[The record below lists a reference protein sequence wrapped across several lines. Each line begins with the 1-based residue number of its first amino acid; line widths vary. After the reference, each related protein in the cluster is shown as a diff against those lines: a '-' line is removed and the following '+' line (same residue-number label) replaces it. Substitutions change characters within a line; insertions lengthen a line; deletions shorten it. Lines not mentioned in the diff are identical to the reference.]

1 MARGGVYDVF
11 GIRGAYKK
19 IKMFDSLKSTLSRNI
34 TNARGWRTDRKIV
47 IIESDDWGTIRMP
60 NLEVKKKYEALGY
73 KISNNPYCSY
83 DTLANSEDLEVLFD
97 CLSAFKDQKGS
108 NPVITLNTVMA
119 NPCFDKILDSE
130 FKEYF
135 YEPFTDTLKNYY
147 PNENVFELWEQGIE
161 NRIIMPQ
168 FHGREHVNVPLWLNE
183 LQKTNKPLI
192 DAFNLKFWGIPT
204 EIYEPKNLNVQASY
218 DSDDNKNTS
227 FYKKSIMEG
236 LDLFERVFGFRSKTF
251 IANNY
256 IWSSKLDDV
265 LYEQGVIGFQ
275 GMKYQ
280 KYPFSQ
286 NDVKRLKKE
295 AYTGK
300 RNNNSQVYLV
310 RNCVFEPS
318 QYNGSFNNV
327 GKCLQQIEQAF
338 FFKKPAII
346 TSHRLNFIGGLSQEN
361 RTCTIN
367 QMNLMLETILKRW
380 PDVEFLS
387 SDELT
392 EAIINQN

>member
-1 MARGGVYDVF
+1 
-11 GIRGAYKK
+11 
-19 IKMFDSLKSTLSRNI
+19 MFESLKTTLSRNI
-34 TNARGWRTDRKIV
+34 TNVRGWRTDRKIV

-97 CLSAFKDQKGS
+97 CLSAFKDQKGN

-119 NPCFDKILDSE
+119 NPRFDKILDSE

-135 YEPFTDTLKNYY
+135 FEPFTDTLQNYY
-147 PNENVFELWEQGIE
+147 PNENVFELWKQGIK
-161 NRIIMPQ
+161 NRIIKPQ

-183 LQKTNKPLI
+183 LQKTNKPLV

-204 EIYEPKNLNVQASY
+204 KIYEPKNLNVQASY
-218 DSDDNKNTS
+218 DSDDDKNIS
-227 FYKKSIMEG
+227 FYKKSITEG
-236 LDLFERVFGFRSKTF
+236 LDLFEKVFGFRSKTF

-256 IWSSKLDDV
+256 TWSSKLDDV
-265 LYEQGVIGFQ
+265 LYEKGVIGFQ

-286 NDVKRLKKE
+286 NDAKRLKKE

-310 RNCVFEPS
+310 RNCIFEPS
-318 QYNGSFNNV
+318 QYKKGFDNV
-327 GKCLQQIEQAF
+327 GSCIKQIEQSF

-346 TSHRLNFIGGLSQEN
+346 TSHRLNFIGELSLNN
-361 RTCTIN
+361 RNTNIN
-367 QMNLMLETILKRW
+367 QFESLLKVIIKKW
-380 PDVEFLS
+380 PTVEFVS
-387 SDELT
+387 SDELVQ
-392 EAIINQN
+392 IIKNDN